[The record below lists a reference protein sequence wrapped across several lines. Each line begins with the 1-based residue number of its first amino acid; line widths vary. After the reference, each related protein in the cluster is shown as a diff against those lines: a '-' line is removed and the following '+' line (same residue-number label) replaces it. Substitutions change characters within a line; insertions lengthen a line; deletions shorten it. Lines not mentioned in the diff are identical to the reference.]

1 MEKNKKTV
9 ACIGDSI
16 TYGYGILDTVIDS
29 YPATLQRLLGN
40 IYEVKN
46 FGANGTTVLS
56 SPCSYSMTV
65 ECENALNYGADI
77 NIFELGTNDLLYIPG
92 RESEFIQSFRLLLHA
107 FLSIP
112 ETRLYICSL
121 TPILNIYGFS
131 TDEVAQRHNIIQ
143 KLLIGIAEEYSLP
156 FIDLWS
162 PLNDAIGLNPKTLLD
177 GIHPSAEGASI
188 IANCV
193 RNAIIKG
200 E

>member
-65 ECENALNYGADI
+65 ECENALNFGADI
-77 NIFELGTNDLLYIPG
+77 NIIELGANDLLYITE
-92 RESEFIQSFRLLLHA
+92 RESEFIRSFHLLLDA

-112 ETRLYICSL
+112 KTKLYICSL

-131 TDEVAQRHNIIQ
+131 TNEVTQRHDIIQ
-143 KLLIGIAEEYSLP
+143 KLLIGITEEYSLP
-156 FIDLWS
+156 FINLWS
-162 PLNDAIGLNPKTLLD
+162 PLNDAIGFNPKILLD
-177 GIHPSAEGASI
+177 GIHPSVEGASI

-193 RNAIIKG
+193 RNAIIEG